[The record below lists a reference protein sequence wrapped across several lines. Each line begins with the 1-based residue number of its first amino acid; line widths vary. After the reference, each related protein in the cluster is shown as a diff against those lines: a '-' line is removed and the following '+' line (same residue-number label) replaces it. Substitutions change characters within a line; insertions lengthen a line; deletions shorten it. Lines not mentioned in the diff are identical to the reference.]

1 MSVQLETVDDQPPR
15 DGADIEALRS
25 ASPSE
30 GDGGGPAGLKGVGSS
45 SSSIAAEQLED
56 FLYIDIEESAKKDS
70 DAGDLGAE
78 GQCERTNN
86 VPAMPSCHR
95 HLFSLRL
102 M

>member
-45 SSSIAAEQLED
+45 SIEAEQLED
-56 FLYIDIEESAKKDS
+56 FLYIDIEESGKKDS

-86 VPAMPSCHR
+86 VPAMPSCHH
-95 HLFSLRL
+95 HLHSLRL
-102 M
+102 L